1 MRTYGG
7 DINGGETLTIII
19 PMSRAYQF
27 NEGNALKT
35 LRGYLCPVRMF
46 RKWKTITKEP
56 TRVRSLVF
64 SPHLRTRLSRN
75 HKTGRNG
82 M

>member
-27 NEGNALKT
+27 NEG
-35 LRGYLCPVRMF
+35 
-46 RKWKTITKEP
+46 
-56 TRVRSLVF
+56 
-64 SPHLRTRLSRN
+64 
-75 HKTGRNG
+75 G
-82 M
+82 MP